1 MCEHSRFTVE
11 TRGFSF
17 AYLKEVFVST
27 LLLIAGGEKMPF
39 SQLLLAQA
47 HACEYSRLHSCILLI

>member
-1 MCEHSRFTVE
+1 MCEYSRFTVE

-39 SQLLLAQA
+39 AQLLLAQA
-47 HACEYSRLHSCILLI
+47 HACE